1 MSTLDVLTPESETD
15 RASKDGVDGGD
26 ADDDVGDMVMTEC
39 AGVGGESDGEFV
51 TSTLVQSGLPAEA
64 SNSSV
69 LLLSSPS
76 SLSIPKASS
85 SAALSDATV

>member
-1 MSTLDVLTPESETD
+1 MSTLDVLTSESETL
-15 RASKDGVDGGD
+15 RASEDGVDGDD
-26 ADDDVGDMVMTEC
+26 ADDDGMVITEC

-51 TSTLVQSGLPAEA
+51 TSTLVQSGLPAEE
-64 SNSSV
+64 SNSSA
-69 LLLSSPS
+69 LLLLSPS